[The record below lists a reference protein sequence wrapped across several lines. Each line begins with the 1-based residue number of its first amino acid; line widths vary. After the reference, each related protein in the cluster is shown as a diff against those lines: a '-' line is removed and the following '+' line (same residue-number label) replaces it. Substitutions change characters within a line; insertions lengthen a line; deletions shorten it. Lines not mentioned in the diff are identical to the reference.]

1 MATQAMPQGGLFGP
15 SLDEYTQAQT
25 QRDDQAAINFAGM
38 DDNQRNSY
46 LMYKA
51 GGMLMKPIMGALGYE
66 NTAESRIKKVQ
77 DISSKYDT
85 TTADGLMQTAKAFN
99 DAGMAREAQIAL
111 AKAREMQAAASK
123 LTYEDAKTQRELA
136 VAERALRE
144 QKSNEFPNLPPEVQ
158 AMMMLE
164 KLPPESGAA
173 KNIRAWLDTK
183 AKGKGEWSDPY
194 ELGGATVQKNLA
206 TGEIRTAVS
215 RPPVT
220 RVSVGGRGGDGG
232 DITPPKNLTREAR
245 LKWELDN
252 GFIDQA
258 TYDASI
264 SSTPGGVL
272 RQKQQDAVSTAKIGF
287 ESVERNINQLF
298 DQKTGKLKPAAES
311 LFGQYSQYRPEITLS
326 QESVDAKLA
335 LEGLT
340 DQVMMAN
347 LADAKARVGQSF
359 GSMQVQEWD
368 KFTQQLTSLKRGL
381 SPDQAASSMKYVSD
395 FIKNKRNVLDVAM
408 SKPNSISPA
417 QPKQKSTPQEFN
429 ARWATLKSGQSM
441 IGPDGK
447 TYTKK

>member
-25 QRDDQAAINFAGM
+25 QRDDQAAVNFAGM

-51 GGMLMKPIMGALGYE
+51 GGMLMKPVMGALGYE

-99 DAGMAREAQIAL
+99 DAGMSREAQIAL
-111 AKAREMQAAASK
+111 NKAREMQAAASK

-144 QKSNEFPNLPPEVQ
+144 PKSNEFPNLPPEVQ

-194 ELGGATVQKNLA
+194 ELGGATVQKNLT

-220 RVSVGGRGGDGG
+220 RVSVGGRGGEGQEKPMPPTVLKMQDALIGDLGVSSGLGLTFKSMKSKLEGG
-232 DITPPKNLTREAR
+232 DLKLGFTRNTLNRVKQGLGVGTDESRALADFTADMEKMRNDSLRLNKGTQTEGDAQRAWNEIFGNMTDTKYVLDR
-245 LKWELDN
+245 LKKIESFNENALTEKQERIN
-252 GFIDQA
+252 
-258 TYDASI
+258 
-264 SSTPGGVL
+264 VL
-272 RQKQQDAVSTAKIGF
+272 RSEYGKPELKLPATKR
-287 ESVERNINQLF
+287 ESE
-298 DQKTGKLKPAAES
+298 K
-311 LFGQYSQYRPEITLS
+311 
-326 QESVDAKLA
+326 
-335 LEGLT
+335 
-340 DQVMMAN
+340 
-347 LADAKARVGQSF
+347 
-359 GSMQVQEWD
+359 
-368 KFTQQLTSLKRGL
+368 
-381 SPDQAASSMKYVSD
+381 
-395 FIKNKRNVLDVAM
+395 
-408 SKPNSISPA
+408 PA
-417 QPKQKSTPQEFN
+417 QPTQRKT
-429 ARWATLKSGQSM
+429 KSG
-441 IGPDGK
+441 II
-447 TYTKK
+447 YTVE